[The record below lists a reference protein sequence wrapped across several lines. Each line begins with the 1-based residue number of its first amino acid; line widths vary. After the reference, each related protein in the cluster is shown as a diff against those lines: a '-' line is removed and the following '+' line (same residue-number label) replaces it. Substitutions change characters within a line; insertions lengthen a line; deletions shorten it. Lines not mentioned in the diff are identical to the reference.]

1 MRRSTGLT
9 EIQTITLSSSKA
21 FIYEVQTISLLNSD
35 ETFSLSFNSS
45 IYSNAIPCNFT
56 DTTKAKQIIN
66 TIKSELESISE

>member
-1 MRRSTGLT
+1 MRKSTGLT

-56 DTTKAKQIIN
+56 DTQAKQIIN